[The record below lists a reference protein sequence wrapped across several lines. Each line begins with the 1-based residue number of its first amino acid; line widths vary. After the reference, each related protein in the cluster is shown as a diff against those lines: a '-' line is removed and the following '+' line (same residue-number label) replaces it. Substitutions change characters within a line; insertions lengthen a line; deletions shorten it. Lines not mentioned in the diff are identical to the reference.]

1 MEKFKKICKQAGG
14 AFLCYFVICFFG
26 AYESYYRNENL
37 HFTAV
42 LAAIVSLIIIIG
54 AIVSL
59 IKKNYDPNRYN
70 TIMFISLSLALIVQI
85 IVQGALFYKYRIFLI
100 VGSYILF
107 NLIGVFIVLF
117 NNNIIFRKNETAR
130 FIIGEIGIVITGLVA
145 ILTCVGKAFS
155 GRRGKYLFDA
165 MEVSNNVNFFWLII
179 LFLTCMFGMVGSI
192 GLTSVIIKKKIGH
205 VK

>member
-1 MEKFKKICKQAGG
+1 MPEA
-14 AFLCYFVICFFG
+14 
-26 AYESYYRNENL
+26 S
-37 HFTAV
+37 
-42 LAAIVSLIIIIG
+42 
-54 AIVSL
+54 
-59 IKKNYDPNRYN
+59 
-70 TIMFISLSLALIVQI
+70 
-85 IVQGALFYKYRIFLI
+85 
-100 VGSYILF
+100 
-107 NLIGVFIVLF
+107 
-117 NNNIIFRKNETAR
+117 IIFRKNETAR

-145 ILTCVGKAFS
+145 ILICVGKAFS